1 MKVKV
6 LLALLG
12 SAAAIQK
19 SNDQMVAVAAEL
31 NTSSQVYAS
40 EFAKLE
46 QNERLVKQMM
56 YSGDRNEAKKL
67 VKQMRSDLVGL
78 TQEMHM
84 KVKEDPTEVKE
95 ISSWIENL

>member
-1 MKVKV
+1 
-6 LLALLG
+6 
-12 SAAAIQK
+12 
-19 SNDQMVAVAAEL
+19 
-31 NTSSQVYAS
+31 
-40 EFAKLE
+40 
-46 QNERLVKQMM
+46 MM